1 MNYQEAMLEA
11 RKRIEAKRPTCEC
24 GRKKTKNYNIYGSWW
39 CQPCYFK
46 ESSRYHGT
54 ECHCARCMSEE

>member
-1 MNYQEAMLEA
+1 MNEYQLAMREVL
-11 RKRIEAKRPTCEC
+11 KRQDAKRPTCEC

-39 CQPCYFK
+39 CEPCYSK

-54 ECHCARCMSEE
+54 ECHCWECMRE